1 MDKIKKMALTLL
13 VFAIG
18 LGIMNVNATQY
29 TVGVKVGDKAEYSAF
44 NNTVGGYNGTLTVEV
59 TKIEGTIINY
69 NLSWNPPNSGSSITS
84 GSIDVSSSGHSSGVL
99 FIAQNL
105 NVGDVIPSLSGSDNL
120 TVNDVQS
127 REYFGQM
134 IEVNHANR
142 TLGPSTYDFYWIK
155 SSGMLA
161 EEHVVFA
168 DMLNTLT
175 IQNTTTIPE
184 FPVYSLPVLT
194 FVVATLLSAI
204 ILHRKKYA
212 TRTPKLARALCGRL
226 SFGRETLCSLEKI
239 RGRDRGMRLMMTPP
253 FESPYAI

>member
-1 MDKIKKMALTLL
+1 MDKIKRMALTLL

-29 TVGVKVGDKAEYSAF
+29 TVGVRVGDKAEYSAF

-59 TKIEGTIINY
+59 TNIEGTIINY

-105 NVGDVIPSLSGSDNL
+105 NVGDVIPSLSSGSDNL

-127 REYFGQM
+127 REYFGHM

-161 EEHVVFA
+161 EEHMVIG

-184 FPVYSLPVLT
+184 FPVSSLLVLT

-204 ILHRKKYA
+204 VLSAHPRI
-212 TRTPKLARALCGRL
+212 RTLQESANHPQKTTASYHNQTRALK
-226 SFGRETLCSLEKI
+226 TEK
-239 RGRDRGMRLMMTPP
+239 LN
-253 FESPYAI
+253 F

>member
-1 MDKIKKMALTLL
+1 MHGQNKKMALTLL

-59 TKIEGTIINY
+59 TNIEGTIINY
-69 NLSWNPPNSGSSITS
+69 NLSWNPPNPGSSTS
-84 GSIDVSSSGHSSGVL
+84 GSIDVSSGRALGSAIA
-99 FIAQNL
+99 FIAKNL
-105 NVGDVIPSLSGSDNL
+105 NVGDVIPNLSSAENL

-134 IEVNHANR
+134 IEVNHANL
-142 TLGPSTYDFYWIK
+142 TTGPSTYDYYWIK

-161 EEHVVFA
+161 EAHVVIG
-168 DMLNTLT
+168 DMLSTFT

-184 FPVYSLPVLT
+184 FPVSSLLVLT
-194 FVVATLLSAI
+194 FVEATLLSAI
-204 ILHRKKYA
+204 VLHTKKYA
-212 TRTPKLARALCGRL
+212 TRTPKLARA
-226 SFGRETLCSLEKI
+226 
-239 RGRDRGMRLMMTPP
+239 
-253 FESPYAI
+253 SP